1 MNSIGLSI
9 LIKSC
14 ICLRDSVEISGSK
27 YTIVERIAVGNVK
40 IYFLMSCSFNFSV
53 SNLRWIF

>member
-14 ICLRDSVEISGSK
+14 VCLRESLEISGSR
-27 YTIVERIAVGNVK
+27 YTIIERIAVGK
-40 IYFLMSCSFNFSV
+40 TKAYFLDELVHFSTF
-53 SNLRWIF
+53 RWIF